1 MKNFKEY
8 LGISTIRV
16 SGLDSIRPI
25 ASLGDTPPKGQ
36 GRRVAGLQA
45 GKQSPV
51 KNKILKKEYAG
62 GMTGPGIGTY
72 KPISN
77 LSADTKIKKKIKE
90 SALFKHMVD
99 KKIIKD
105 K

>member
-1 MKNFKEY
+1 
-8 LGISTIRV
+8 
-16 SGLDSIRPI
+16 
-25 ASLGDTPPKGQ
+25 
-36 GRRVAGLQA
+36 
-45 GKQSPV
+45 
-51 KNKILKKEYAG
+51 
-62 GMTGPGIGTY
+62 MTGPGIGTY

-105 K
+105 